1 MSFGFVYTKDSVIV
15 QEETSPHQMKKM
27 MSFYALTKN
36 LGSSIGST
44 VMGYMYAMKAGWFGS
59 NLHNV
64 LGLAII
70 IAIVLVALW
79 SFIYKNKPVT
89 N

>member
-1 MSFGFVYTKDSVIV
+1 
-15 QEETSPHQMKKM
+15 
-27 MSFYALTKN
+27 
-36 LGSSIGST
+36 
-44 VMGYMYAMKAGWFGS
+44 MGYMYAMKSGLFGS

-64 LGLAII
+64 LGLAIV
-70 IAIVLVALW
+70 IAIVLVAIW